1 MPLLDAR
8 WWEINLGLS
17 IKMEFEK
24 GQLLCIFNQFSEIF
38 RSNKFLSSYLHIS
51 GKYKVEWTMHK

>member
-17 IKMEFEK
+17 FKVEFGK
-24 GQLLCIFNQFSEIF
+24 GQLVKKQKSYENTSFSME
-38 RSNKFLSSYLHIS
+38 RVAKLETLS
-51 GKYKVEWTMHK
+51 